1 MSRFIQPPQQKYQR
15 PQTTQTGAPQ
25 SGGCSQFL
33 FLLALLMLFNLL
45 FLKACAPETEMD
57 SGNSN
62 LTQAML
68 EVAEPQ
74 KMEPAEKINPQ
85 EETTENSQQ
94 NSPATDASETNPPAE
109 ATANP
114 SATDASSADVATPG
128 ATGARLETAPF
139 ELANPDAGAPQRRV
153 QTSENPNRGPA
164 SCLTLGSAD
173 PESPYRMLV
182 TLTTRGAA
190 VARVEMNEARLG
202 SMSDRPN
209 FKGGYLGSLSLET
222 DPDAVGGCL
231 VEVVGEGT
239 PAKKA
244 GLQLGDRIVKLND
257 VEICNALDLT
267 EKIQDLH
274 PGAKVSLTVKR
285 GNAQTETV
293 LEATLAREPVS
304 VIAPERESDE
314 TRSLEEAMN
323 GSQTNR
329 VDNLSFLTAF
339 YAFGDQSLAKLDV
352 EVKNQIRKDDFQLL
366 NKFLNQEIPGFDMR
380 SATWKVEHA
389 SQDSATFL
397 YSMPVYGMEIRKTF
411 TLARVEED
419 QKKNEASPNYH
430 LTLNVSVKNVGS
442 HERKMAIQQDGPTG
456 LLTEG
461 YWFCSKAGRDWGTP
475 GIRDVLIGYDGKNTP
490 NVYTCSN
497 IASGK
502 WGRHILCTQN
512 PINYIGVDAQYFSSI
527 LIPDKK
533 NSTLPIERFVTL
545 RVGNVPQK
553 WITRTNT
560 SCRVAS
566 SVKTLKPGE
575 EANQQFT
582 IFIGPK
588 RPKLLSQYD
597 LDNVVYYGW
606 FSWIARIL
614 VSILHFFYSIFGNYG
629 IAILLLTA
637 LVRFLM
643 FPLSKKQILS
653 SIIMQKIQPEVKRI
667 NEKFTDPMERQRAQM
682 ELFKKYRYNPMSGCW
697 VMLIQLPIFIALYR
711 ALLVDVELRQAPLF
725 TESIRFCSNL
735 VAPDMFLYWKSF
747 VPEWI
752 GSGYGFFG
760 LGPYFN
766 LLPLMTI
773 AIFLI
778 QQKIMMPPALDDQ
791 AKMQQNMM
799 KFMMLFMGFIFFK
812 VPCGLCIY
820 FIISSLWGLMERK
833 FMPRAD
839 NYQLSTDGIIDMRV
853 QNGKA
858 YSILDSS
865 PQKEGFFARLNQKME
880 EIRKAVEE
888 RDAEIERRK
897 NQERKNKKR

>member
-1 MSRFIQPPQQKYQR
+1 MSRFIQPPQQRYQR
-15 PQTTQTGAPQ
+15 PQASRTANPQ

-45 FLKACAPETEMD
+45 ILKACAPEEGAD
-57 SGNSN
+57 SGNTN
-62 LTQAML
+62 LTHAML
-68 EVAEPQ
+68 DIAQPE
-74 KMEPAEKINPQ
+74 KMEPAEKLNVP
-85 EETTENSQQ
+85 EDSVSNEA
-94 NSPATDASETNPPAE
+94 PASTNTQTSAE
-109 ATANP
+109 
-114 SATDASSADVATPG
+114 S
-128 ATGARLETAPF
+128 GARLESIPAQLENSNSASGENSVSERTSAATA
-139 ELANPDAGAPQRRV
+139 
-153 QTSENPNRGPA
+153 ENPNRGPA

-182 TLTTRGAA
+182 TLSTQGAS
-190 VARVEMNEARLG
+190 VARVEMNESRLA

-222 DPDAVGGCL
+222 DPNAAGGCL
-231 VEVVGEGT
+231 VDVVGEGT
-239 PAKKA
+239 PAQKA
-244 GLQLGDRIVKLND
+244 GIQVGDRIVKLNET
-257 VEICNALDLT
+257 EIHNAQDLT
-267 EKIQDLH
+267 EKVQDLL
-274 PGAKVSLTVKR
+274 PGTKVSLTVKR
-285 GNAQTETV
+285 GAEQTETI
-293 LEATLAREPVS
+293 LEAVLAREPVS
-304 VIAPERESDE
+304 VIAPEREPDE
-314 TRSLEEAMN
+314 TLSLEDAMSN
-323 GSQTNR
+323 TQVNR
-329 VDNLSFLTAF
+329 VNNFSFLTAF
-339 YAFGDQSLAKLDV
+339 YAFGDKSLAKLDV
-352 EVKNQIRKDDFQLL
+352 EVKNQIQKDDFQ
-366 NKFLNQEIPGFDMR
+366 FLDSFLDQEILGFDMHT
-380 SATWKVEHA
+380 ATWKVESA

-397 YSMPVYGMEIRKTF
+397 YSMPIYGMEVRKTF
-411 TLARVEED
+411 TLARVEEN
-419 QKKNEASPNYH
+419 QKKDEASPTYH
-430 LTLNVSVKNVGS
+430 LTLNVSVKNVGT

-475 GIRDVLIGYDGKNTP
+475 GIRDVLIGYEGKNTP

-497 IASGK
+497 IANGK
-502 WGRHILCTQN
+502 WGRHIQCTQT

-527 LIPDKK
+527 LIPDKA
-533 NSTLPIERFVTL
+533 NSSLPIERFVTL

-553 WITRTNT
+553 WITKTNT
-560 SCRVAS
+560 SCRVMSPA
-566 SVKTLKPGE
+566 KTLKPGE
-575 EANQQFT
+575 EANQRFT

-614 VSILHFFYSIFGNYG
+614 VGILHFFYSIFGNYG

-637 LVRFLM
+637 LVRLLM

-667 NEKFTDPMERQRAQM
+667 NEKFTDPMERQKAQM

-725 TESIRFCSNL
+725 TETVRFCSNL
-735 VAPDMFLYWKSF
+735 VAPDMFLYWKNF

-766 LLPLMTI
+766 LLPLLTI
-773 AIFLI
+773 IIFLV

-791 AKMQQNMM
+791 ARMQQNMM

-833 FMPRAD
+833 FMPSAD
-839 NYQLSTDGIIDMRV
+839 DYQLSTDGIIDMRV

-858 YSILDSS
+858 VSNLNS
-865 PQKEGFFARLNQKME
+865 PQKKEGFFTRLSKKME
-880 EIRKAVEE
+880 EIQKAVEA

-897 NQERKNKKR
+897 NQERKMKKR